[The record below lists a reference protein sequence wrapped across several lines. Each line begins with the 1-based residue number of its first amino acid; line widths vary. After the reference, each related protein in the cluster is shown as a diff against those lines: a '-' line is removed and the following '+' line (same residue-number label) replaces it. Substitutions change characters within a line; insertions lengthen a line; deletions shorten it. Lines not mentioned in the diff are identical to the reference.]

1 MSWGTT
7 MKENKMPQKRI
18 SPVRA
23 IPISF
28 LLVIVA
34 GSLLLLLPFSSVP
47 GETTDITTA
56 FFTATTSVC
65 VTGLVVVDT
74 CAHWSV
80 FGQIVILLLIQIGG
94 LGVVA
99 VGAMVLLVRRVHFS
113 LGDRILLS
121 SSLNVDKRRGLL
133 SFLTKIFKGTFLVE
147 GIGAALY
154 AVKFVPMYGLAK
166 GLWASVFLSVSA
178 FCNAGIDILKP
189 DSMVSFNNSPY
200 LMSITMALIVLGGL
214 GFVVWFDLVDGLAAG
229 IRRRLS
235 PRAIVSHFS
244 VHSKLVLAMTGILIL
259 LGAIGFF
266 TAEYSN
272 PATIGNMSLSGKIWN
287 SFFQSVTLRTAGFAS
302 VLQERLTEASCLLCY
317 ILMFIGGSPVGT
329 AGGIKTVTAFLVI
342 RNAASYIRQRREDIV
357 FKRRVP
363 EEMFRKAAAIVFVS
377 FCAVCVMTLLLLNRG
392 GISLADGLFEIVSA
406 LGTVGLSRALTP
418 SLDTGG
424 RWIVIVSMFLGRI
437 GPISMAVFFAKPAG
451 KENKV
456 RHADG
461 VFYVG

>member
-1 MSWGTT
+1 
-7 MKENKMPQKRI
+7 
-18 SPVRA
+18 
-23 IPISF
+23 
-28 LLVIVA
+28 
-34 GSLLLLLPFSSVP
+34 
-47 GETTDITTA
+47 
-56 FFTATTSVC
+56 
-65 VTGLVVVDT
+65 
-74 CAHWSV
+74 
-80 FGQIVILLLIQIGG
+80 
-94 LGVVA
+94 
-99 VGAMVLLVRRVHFS
+99 
-113 LGDRILLS
+113 
-121 SSLNVDKRRGLL
+121 
-133 SFLTKIFKGTFLVE
+133 
-147 GIGAALY
+147 
-154 AVKFVPMYGLAK
+154 
-166 GLWASVFLSVSA
+166 
-178 FCNAGIDILKP
+178 
-189 DSMVSFNNSPY
+189 
-200 LMSITMALIVLGGL
+200 
-214 GFVVWFDLVDGLAAG
+214 
-229 IRRRLS
+229 
-235 PRAIVSHFS
+235 
-244 VHSKLVLAMTGILIL
+244 
-259 LGAIGFF
+259 
-266 TAEYSN
+266 
-272 PATIGNMSLSGKIWN
+272 MSLSGKIWN